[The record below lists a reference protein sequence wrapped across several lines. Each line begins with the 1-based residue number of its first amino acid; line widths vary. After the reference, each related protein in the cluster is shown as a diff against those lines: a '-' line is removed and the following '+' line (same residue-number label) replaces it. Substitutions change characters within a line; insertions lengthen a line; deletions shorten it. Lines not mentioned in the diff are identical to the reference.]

1 MNNDQWGLNPG
12 GFVSVSLMVEEL
24 APKTER
30 ESQRQWNFKKPL
42 FFFPKSRI
50 ALSSTAPTRGQ
61 TSVLA
66 CLIEKGDDRG

>member
-1 MNNDQWGLNPG
+1 MSLLGRYALPKWVNNDQWGLDPG

-42 FFFPKSRI
+42 FFSAK
-50 ALSSTAPTRGQ
+50 A
-61 TSVLA
+61 
-66 CLIEKGDDRG
+66 E